1 MMINVALIDDH
12 IVVRSGFAQLLS
24 LESDIQVTGQFASAA
39 EALPHLLREP
49 FDVAVLDI
57 AMPDESGLSLLAR
70 LRQQRPGFR
79 AIILSIYD
87 TSAFVQSAVDA
98 GASGYLT
105 KRCGPEE
112 LVQAVRSVSVG
123 GLYLCADALRALRQT
138 RPVPKELTSLTPRE
152 KQVFDLLINGISVK
166 AIADQLALSHKTVH
180 VHRANV
186 LGKLNCQTTVE
197 LVHFALQHQLLS
209 HT

>member
-1 MMINVALIDDH
+1 MINVALVDDH
-12 IVVRSGFAQLLS
+12 VVVRSGFAQLLS
-24 LESDIQVTGQFASAA
+24 LENDIQVVGQFSGAQQAW
-39 EALPHLLREP
+39 PHLLRDAI
-49 FDVAVLDI
+49 DVVVLDI
-57 AMPDESGLSLLAR
+57 AMPEESGLSLLQR

-87 TSAFVQSAVDA
+87 SSAFVQSAVDA

-112 LVQAVRSVSVG
+112 LVQAVRTVSVG

-138 RPVPKELTSLTPRE
+138 SQIPQELAELTPRE
-152 KQVFDLLINGISVK
+152 KEIFDLLVNGLSVK
-166 AIADQLALSHKTVH
+166 AIAAQLDLSHKTVH

-186 LGKLNCQTTVE
+186 LGKLQCATTVE

-209 HT
+209 SR